1 MFKGQE
7 LWAHASLEL
16 YSGVTAVVLS
26 LCEIIPVS
34 CSGCFNECVSHLT
47 LIIPMKGRVS
57 SYLRY
62 VRKPTEEGD
71 EAHEHDEKLVALQVL
86 LDPLRKL
93 ILKGSNDNL

>member
-1 MFKGQE
+1 
-7 LWAHASLEL
+7 
-16 YSGVTAVVLS
+16 
-26 LCEIIPVS
+26 
-34 CSGCFNECVSHLT
+34 
-47 LIIPMKGRVS
+47 MKGRVS

-71 EAHEHDEKLVALQVL
+71 EAHEHDQKLVALQVL